1 MVRKWV
7 AILLLFVGAF
17 LLVTALV
24 AKVWAPD
31 AAQRTPLNV
40 DTDTFLSGEADKLN
54 PATGELEHVAV
65 KYTSKTLADPKKSDG
80 DYVAF
85 VNTKCVNID
94 ENDPPPCLEDT
105 DDRLITNSIDTFATD
120 RRTAMA
126 TDKTKYLAEDA
137 VVHEGL
143 VNKWPFNAEKKTYP
157 YWNGTLGTT
166 VDAKYV
172 GTEDIDGLETYRYD
186 VVVPE
191 TPAEVLA
198 GTRGHLQHLREHL
211 DRAAYR
217 VDHQPDRWSGPQ
229 ARERRHHPRHQ
240 RRLHRRDRRRQRQ
253 GRQGQPEDALADPGH
268 RPAGRRPG
276 GPADAGGRR
285 RHAARFAQ
293 VVRRRG
299 ARGRLTRAVGSA
311 QRRHEDRGPGCE
323 GLLAPGTI
331 RPRCG
336 RCPRATAVRAA
347 AAARSRAS
355 RGARPS
361 RPACGGAPRS

>member
-198 GTRGHLQHLREHL
+198 GTQGIYSTSESIWIEPRTGSIINQTGGQVLKLENGDTIL
-211 DRAAYR
+211 DINVAYTDETVAAN
-217 VDHQPDRWSGPQ
+217 VK
-229 ARERRHHPRHQ
+229 
-240 RRLHRRDRRRQRQ
+240 
-253 GRQGQPEDALADPGH
+253 DAKANRKTLSLILDIVP
-268 RPAGRRPG
+268 PVG
-276 GPADAGGRR
+276 GL
-285 RHAARFAQ
+285 
-293 VVRRRG
+293 V
-299 ARGRLTRAVGSA
+299 
-311 QRRHEDRGPGCE
+311 
-323 GLLAPGTI
+323 GLLMLGS
-331 RPRCG
+331 G
-336 RCPRATAVRAA
+336 AVMLRGSRKSSGGGEPAA
-347 AAARSRAS
+347 
-355 RGARPS
+355 G
-361 RPACGGAPRS
+361 